1 MGSKA
6 DPTRDRVVESQSI
19 AEQLR
24 AFRDEALHQLAE
36 AGWPIDRLETLEDL
50 ERLSVWAGLTPTER
64 DRMTMD
70 EVCRHAMYVSERRQI
85 ERSHRIAEQAV
96 VARKMRQWACQDAT
110 GDRGDTTISGTPQV
124 TTGDVEQVAAGDG
137 VDIIATSPSG
147 RVQLLKPSVAN
158 TGGKSSKRPCY
169 AIVDGG
175 KIKLIE
181 TQFVALLHVLNE
193 LNRGYRPAMDELASI
208 ENEHGSCQDGYRI
221 LKRLAKKEPWKS
233 VIDLPGEPGR
243 GIGIH

>member
-6 DPTRDRVVESQSI
+6 DPTRDRVVQSQSI

-24 AFRDEALHQLAE
+24 AFRDEALRQLAE

-85 ERSHRIAEQAV
+85 ERSHRIAEQVV

-110 GDRGDTTISGTPQV
+110 GDRGDIASSDVKQATTS
-124 TTGDVEQVAAGDG
+124 DVKQADNTA
-137 VDIIATSPSG
+137 IATSPSR
-147 RVQLLKPSVAN
+147 RVRLLAWRNNRYPS
-158 TGGKSSKRPCY
+158 
-169 AIVDGG
+169 AIVDGLPVPMTDRRHA
-175 KIKLIE
+175 LIRQIIVLQQTRRVTKDDLDE
-181 TQFVALLHVLNE
+181 VAGNGRSMLKRMAEKSPWRDVIHF
-193 LNRGYRPAMDELASI
+193 PDSASG
-208 ENEHGSCQDGYRI
+208 NGYRI
-221 LKRLAKKEPWKS
+221 
-233 VIDLPGEPGR
+233 V
-243 GIGIH
+243 

>member
-6 DPTRDRVVESQSI
+6 DPTRDRVVQSQSI

-85 ERSHRIAEQAV
+85 ERSHRIAEQVV

-110 GDRGDTTISGTPQV
+110 GDRGDTTISGTPQAAA
-124 TTGDVEQVAAGDG
+124 GDAKQVAASDG

-147 RVQLLKPSVAN
+147 RVQLLKP
-158 TGGKSSKRPCY
+158 CY
-169 AIVDGG
+169 AIVDGR
-175 KIKLIE
+175 KAKLIE

-193 LNRGYRPAMDELASI
+193 LKRGYRPAMDELASI
-208 ENEHGSCQDGYRI
+208 ENGYGSCQDGYRI